1 MSKKGVMLRNMEDVM
16 LSVDEKIKDIRRSG
30 VPINEMTDR
39 QCREIDAALDMVFEN
54 SNFAQLPNGRR
65 VFSRAWDIIESK
77 EKGDISLYDDTDN
90 LMLRTYCCFCRE
102 AEPYLDIARI
112 AAGLD

>member
-65 VFSRAWDIIESK
+65 VHGRD
-77 EKGDISLYDDTDN
+77 
-90 LMLRTYCCFCRE
+90 
-102 AEPYLDIARI
+102 
-112 AAGLD
+112 

>member
-1 MSKKGVMLRNMEDVM
+1 MSRFRVGEIVMSKKGVMLRNMEDVM
-16 LSVDEKIKDIRRSG
+16 LSVNEKIKEIRRSG

-65 VFSRAWDIIESK
+65 VFPVCGTSSRAKRRETFLSTTIQT
-77 EKGDISLYDDTDN
+77 ISSN
-90 LMLRTYCCFCRE
+90 
-102 AEPYLDIARI
+102 AP
-112 AAGLD
+112 